1 MFRFYL
7 RSDAQRSEEHKLRK
21 EKELEKEIAAS
32 EREDDGGF
40 SMQVKKQFYSQK
52 INCGF
57 SQNNLFGIIL
67 KF

>member
-1 MFRFYL
+1 MFGFYL

-40 SMQVKKQFYSQK
+40 SMQVKQYFYSQK
-52 INCGF
+52 MYCGL
-57 SQNNLFGIIL
+57 SQNTFFEI
-67 KF
+67 F